1 MTLTRFGVAI
11 ASQILV
17 GLAGVL
23 VYDTTSEIVN
33 DSSHGKWWQ
42 CCCTAFVVYTSIQS
56 CNGTYKKDPWYSLH
70 YHLNIILPK
79 KDLELFT
86 TLPDIGFDFF
96 DWIGIQDSYAFSLGT
111 HLPDYMVFGLNYF
124 TIARFILT
132 PLGATIQRRWSFN
145 LGTLFFFRGISIVAT
160 MLPNP
165 MQHCT
170 TKALDYDVWEG
181 AWRILA
187 GELVTCA
194 DVLFSGHTVNACL
207 VGLIW
212 HTYSHKV
219 GVRLF
224 RAKCD
229 PIGAVCCLG
238 RPVTNEVGRLVRATT
253 EKYLMW
259 IWVIVTFFVII
270 ATRFHYTIDVIIGLW
285 MCVLLWKL
293 YHYYL
298 YSLYMNR
305 ENYFDIAMQWFE
317 KDSEEFNVEQEIARQ
332 AIGSIRRRSMHG
344 VQEIRSRTEEGEPV

>member
-1 MTLTRFGVAI
+1 MVAVLLYCFCGVYFNTVMQWYVQKRSMVFSTLPLKYNFT
-11 ASQILV
+11 
-17 GLAGVL
+17 
-23 VYDTTSEIVN
+23 
-33 DSSHGKWWQ
+33 
-42 CCCTAFVVYTSIQS
+42 
-56 CNGTYKKDPWYSLH
+56 
-70 YHLNIILPK
+70 K

-253 EKYLMW
+253 EKYIMW